1 MYGLDRFSIF
11 VDKRPLNSA
20 LPTAGQNLT
29 TEIIT
34 VDVDVDENVVGN
46 SSSASVK
53 QVSARRAARQNA
65 YAQLPKLRLNEYN
78 LCNYV
83 TRNNYAIFSPHI
95 HLQCNKPLVGR
106 YIYIQADGR
115 SNRWSR
121 IFSAVICEL
130 QVYEL

>member
-1 MYGLDRFSIF
+1 MYGLDRFSVF
-11 VDKRPLNSA
+11 VDKRPLNSV
-20 LPTAGQNLT
+20 LLINGQNLT

-34 VDVDVDENVVGN
+34 SDLDKKLEKN
-46 SSSASVK
+46 SSRLLSQAS
-53 QVSARRAARQNA
+53 SARRRARQNS
-65 YAQLPKLRLNEYN
+65 YSQLPKLRLNEYN

-95 HLQCNKPLVGR
+95 HLQCNKPLAGR

-121 IFSAVICEL
+121 IFSAVICEV